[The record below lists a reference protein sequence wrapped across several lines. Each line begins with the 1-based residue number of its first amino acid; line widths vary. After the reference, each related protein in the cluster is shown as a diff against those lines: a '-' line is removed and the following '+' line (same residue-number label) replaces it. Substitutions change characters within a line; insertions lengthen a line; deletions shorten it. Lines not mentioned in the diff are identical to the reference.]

1 MTALERGR
9 PRPPALAGRW
19 YPAAP
24 TALRAAVRAWINA
37 PEAADA
43 PRSSLGRVPAIIA
56 PHAGHIYSGAV
67 AGRAFA
73 ATTGP
78 YARAV
83 VVGPAHRVA
92 FRGVSGADFSALVT
106 PLGALPVDR
115 AALAALEA
123 AHLITCDPAPHVD
136 EHCVEVLLPFVAEA
150 LGLVPVLPLLVG
162 RATAAEVTRALDAA
176 LRPDDLLVVSTDLSH
191 FHPYDDARAR
201 DLATLDRVARLAG
214 DDLDGSDACG
224 YVGVQA
230 ALALARARSWTPTVL
245 AYQSSGD
252 TAGDRDS
259 VVGYGAVAFLARDT
273 DRPGYAG

>member
-24 TALRAAVRAWINA
+24 HALRESVRAWLA
-37 PEAADA
+37 GPADA
-43 PRSSLGRVPAIIA
+43 PAPPAAGHVPAIIA

-78 YARAV
+78 YARV
-83 VVGPAHRVA
+83 VIVGPAHRVG

-106 PLGALPVDR
+106 PLGSLPVDR
-115 AALAALEA
+115 DALAALEA
-123 AHLITCDPAPHVD
+123 AGLITCDPAPHVD
-136 EHCVEVLLPFVAEA
+136 EHCVEVLLPFVAET
-150 LGLVPVLPLLVG
+150 LGLVPVLPLLAG
-162 RATAAEVTRALDAA
+162 HATAAEVARVLDAA

-201 DLATLDRVARLAG
+201 DLATLDRVAHLRGG
-214 DDLDGSDACG
+214 DLGGEDACG
-224 YVGVQA
+224 YLGVRA
-230 ALALARARSWTPTVL
+230 SLALARARGWTPTVL

-252 TAGDRDS
+252 TAGDRES
-259 VVGYGAVAFLARDT
+259 VVGYGAVAFVAR
-273 DRPGYAG
+273 